1 MKKILVA
8 IDGPGGAGKSTMA
21 KALAREC
28 GLHDV
33 DTGAIYRTVGVAVLR
48 AGVSPSDASA
58 VPELLKSIR
67 VSVRYEGE
75 EQHMLLNGEDVTDRL
90 RTPEISAAASAVS
103 ALPEVRAFLLQ
114 TQRDLAAAGGVV
126 MDGRDIGTVVL
137 PEAELK
143 IFLTASPEE
152 RARRRWLELRE
163 KGIGQPY
170 EQVLA
175 EMNERDRR
183 DSTRAEAPLRAAED
197 AVLLDTTGMSP
208 EEVQARLVAMVE
220 ERSPEEDAPCN

>member
-1 MKKILVA
+1 
-8 IDGPGGAGKSTMA
+8 
-21 KALAREC
+21 
-28 GLHDV
+28 
-33 DTGAIYRTVGVAVLR
+33 
-48 AGVSPSDASA
+48 
-58 VPELLKSIR
+58 
-67 VSVRYEGE
+67 
-75 EQHMLLNGEDVTDRL
+75 MLLNGEDVTDRL

-220 ERSPEEDAPCN
+220 ERSPEGDAPCD

>member
-21 KALAREC
+21 KALAKEC
-28 GLHDV
+28 GLHYV

-48 AGVSPSDASA
+48 AGVSTSDASA

-103 ALPEVRAFLLQ
+103 ALPSVRAFLLK
-114 TQRDLAAAGGVV
+114 TQQDLAEACSGV

-175 EMNERDRR
+175 EMNERDER
-183 DSTRAEAPLRAAED
+183 DTKRAAAPLRPAED
-197 AVLLDTTGMSP
+197 AVLLDTTAMTE
-208 EEVQARLVAMVE
+208 EEVLAELKRLLKERRE
-220 ERSPEEDAPCN
+220 E